1 MTHTDSGG
9 RKLNKDGFALKADPA
24 VPNAACYD
32 LVDKVGNA
40 LHVQEKQAQQV
51 HFCPPAFEHFQYL
64 RWRADLSDSS
74 R

>member
-9 RKLNKDGFALKADPA
+9 RKRGWIRVKADPA
-24 VPNAACYD
+24 VPNAACDD
-32 LVDKVGNA
+32 LVDKVGSA

-51 HFCPPAFEHFQYL
+51 PFCPPAFEHFQYS